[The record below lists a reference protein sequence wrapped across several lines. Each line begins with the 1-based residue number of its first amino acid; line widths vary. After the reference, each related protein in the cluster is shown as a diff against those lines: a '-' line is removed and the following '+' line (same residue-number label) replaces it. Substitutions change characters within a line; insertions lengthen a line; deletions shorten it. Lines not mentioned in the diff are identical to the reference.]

1 MTRKRRSSSRR
12 IGRVE
17 REMLTELSLGDVMY
31 GFFLSAGSSHR
42 LLRLARER
50 AQYRYHRK
58 LTLERLVEKGF
69 LTRRGEMCSLS
80 PSGKRALG
88 VSISRTKQMLGKRR
102 WDKKWR
108 IVAFDI
114 PQKHSGERRRI
125 RGILRSAGFVKMQ
138 QSIWVFPHECQE
150 LIDLL
155 KEETALAPHILYG
168 VLDRIEN
175 DSDLR
180 RTFKL

>member
-1 MTRKRRSSSRR
+1 MRRKKQAFATR
-12 IGRVE
+12 IGPVE
-17 REMLTELSLGDVMY
+17 RGILTELSLGDVMY
-31 GFFLSAGSSHR
+31 GFFLSAGSSYR
-42 LLRLARER
+42 MLRLARER
-50 AQYRYHRK
+50 AKYRYQRK
-58 LTLERLVEKGF
+58 LILERLIEKG
-69 LTRRGEMCSLS
+69 LVTRREEMCSLS

-88 VSISRTKQMLGKRR
+88 VSISKTKAMLGKRQ

-114 PQKHSGERRRI
+114 PQALSDKRRRI
-125 RGILRSAGFVKMQ
+125 RGVLRSAGFIKMQ

-175 DSDLR
+175 DRHLR
-180 RTFKL
+180 RLFKL